1 MRADLAQ
8 FGTVER
14 AFIVHNAEGQ
24 SKVSSVFADAVGV
37 SPAPASDIGLRI
49 MQCVRLTGQM

>member
-24 SKVSSVFADAVGV
+24 SKVGSASADTVGV
-37 SPAPASDIGLRI
+37 QPAAGSGIMLSI
-49 MQCVRLTGQM
+49 MQYVRKGPM